1 MPNIIKTMFPG
12 MDSALR
18 WIAIIFVCI
27 TALVCCVGLVNL
39 YNDGKS
45 LSAENATN
53 KKTSE
58 VVQQENTNTKQVQD
72 KKEKADEITNNS
84 NTSIDSKKDEI
95 KGKTQEVLDKKKT
108 KVDNVSLDKK
118 QDAVYTAE
126 EVKQITE
133 VNIDSMWTAY
143 CHTECNSASKN

>member
-12 MDSALR
+12 MDSVLR
-18 WIAIIFVCI
+18 WIVIIFVCI
-27 TALVCCVGLVNL
+27 VALVCCVGLANL
-39 YNDGKS
+39 YNDGKN

-108 KVDNVSLDKK
+108 KVDNVSPGKK
-118 QDAVYTAE
+118 QDAAYTAE

-133 VNIDSMWTAY
+133 VNIDSMWAAY
-143 CHTECNSASKN
+143 CHTECNSASKI